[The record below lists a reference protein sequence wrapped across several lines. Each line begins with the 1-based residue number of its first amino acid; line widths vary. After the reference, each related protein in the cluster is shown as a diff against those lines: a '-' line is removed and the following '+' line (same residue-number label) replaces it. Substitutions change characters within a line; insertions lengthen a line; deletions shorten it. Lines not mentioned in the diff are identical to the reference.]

1 MDMAT
6 PRRRAVITGLGL
18 VTPIGCDRA
27 SFWQALVSG
36 QSGIRRFENFDPSAL
51 PTKIGAEILD
61 FDARVYLDK
70 KDRKRLNVMPRS
82 AQLALAASQ
91 LALTDAGLDKDK
103 VDPTRFGVVLGTG
116 VLPTFM
122 SDLRAA
128 AHASVLPGQTEVD
141 LEKWGEQGLPLIPP
155 MWMLSHIPNMV
166 SCHVSI
172 LQNAQGPCNTIV
184 QSDLGSLLAIG
195 EAYRAIV
202 RGRADI
208 FLAGGADTLVNPLNT
223 ARFCLFSPLSR
234 RNDEPARACRPFDR
248 QRDGQVLS
256 EGAGILV
263 VEELEHA
270 RQRGASVVAEIV
282 GFASAFDSK
291 CSGAGLARALRR
303 SLAEA
308 QANPGDLDHVGAHGL
323 STVPGDIWEA
333 AALREVFGP
342 GEPVFAPKSYF
353 GNMGAGSSVV
363 ELAASLLALQH
374 GELPAT
380 LNYDE
385 PDPAC
390 PVAVSRIVQP
400 AIRSSVL
407 KIGTT
412 ELGQCAAVVC
422 RKL

>member
-1 MDMAT
+1 MAISC
-6 PRRRAVITGLGL
+6 RRAVITGLGL

-27 SFWQALVSG
+27 SFWTALVNG
-36 QSGIRRFENFDPSAL
+36 QSGVRRFATFDPAAL
-51 PTKIGAEILD
+51 PCQFGGELLD
-61 FDARVYLDK
+61 FDARTYLDK
-70 KDRKRLNVMPRS
+70 KDRKRLNVMPRT
-82 AQLALAASQ
+82 AQLAVAASQ
-91 LALTDAGLDKDK
+91 CAMADAGLNKEK
-103 VDPTRFGVVLGTG
+103 LEPTRFGVVLGTG

-128 AHASVLPGQTEVD
+128 AHASVLPDRAEVD
-141 LEKWGEQGLPLIPP
+141 LQKWGEVGLPLIAP
-155 MWMLSHIPNMV
+155 MWMLSHVPNMV

-184 QSDLGSLLAIG
+184 QSDLGALLALG

-202 RGRADI
+202 RDRADV
-208 FLAGGADTLVNPLNT
+208 FLAGGADTLVSPLNM
-223 ARFCLFSPLSR
+223 ARFCLFTPLSR
-234 RNDEPARACRPFDR
+234 RNDDPAHACRPFDR
-248 QRDGQVLS
+248 QRDGQVLG
-256 EGAGILV
+256 EGAGVLV

-270 RQRGASVVAEIV
+270 CRRGAAILAEVV
-282 GFASAFDSK
+282 GFASAFDGQR
-291 CSGAGLARALRR
+291 SGAGLARVLRS

-308 QANPGDLDHVGAHGL
+308 RLNPGDLDHVNAHGL
-323 STVPGDIWEA
+323 STVPDDAWEA
-333 AALREVFGP
+333 AALREAFGP

-353 GNMGAGSSVV
+353 GNLGAGSGAV

-407 KIGTT
+407 KISTT
-412 ELGQCAAVVC
+412 ELGQCAAMVC